1 VGRALYEVRPFFEK
15 RSYMQQKDVPEVLG
29 SKGVSVEVVEEL
41 SEFKGE
47 PAWLT
52 EKRLEAWR
60 TFEKMSM
67 PTLRDEAWRYTDISD
82 VKIEDFAPYTP
93 SADVS
98 SEEDLPDAV
107 RALIREGEENS
118 ALLVQHNSETAYSRV
133 DEKLLQKGIVFTDLH
148 TALRE
153 HEGLIKE
160 RLFGLVPMDYD
171 KFAALSAAAFSG
183 GSFLYVPRGVDVEV
197 PIQSYRW
204 LDVVGSIMPR
214 TLVVVEEGAS
224 VTYIDEYASADGEE
238 PAFSN
243 GAVELYVGQGA
254 SLRYVSLQN
263 WERNVLHFNT
273 IRSSTEKDATINSL
287 VVSLGSQ
294 LSRTNV
300 EAGLV
305 ASGSDSEM
313 LGLYFADSNQLL
325 DHHTLQ
331 DHISPNAHSDLLYKG
346 ALRDESLTV
355 FSGLIRVE
363 PGAQKTDAYQTN
375 RNIILGTDEA
385 FAVSLPN
392 LEIMA
397 DDVKCSHGSTTGQ
410 VDETELFYLMSRGIP
425 RREAEKLVVFGF
437 FGEVTSRIPL
447 PGLKE
452 KLDRA
457 IEGKIGLGFE
467 ERVA

>member
-1 VGRALYEVRPFFEK
+1 MSANG
-15 RSYMQQKDVPEVLG
+15 VPEVLK
-29 SKGVSVEVVEEL
+29 SKGISEETVKAL
-41 SEFKGE
+41 SSLKGE
-47 PAWLT
+47 PGWLT
-52 EKRLEAWR
+52 EKRLQAWR
-60 TFEKMSM
+60 SFESLPM

-82 VKIEDFAPYTP
+82 VRIEDFLPY
-93 SADVS
+93 AS
-98 SEEDLPDAV
+98 SPDLKSEDDLPDAV
-107 RALIREGEENS
+107 RGLIREGEENS
-118 ALLVQHNSETAYSRV
+118 ALLVQHNSETTYSRV
-133 DEKLLQKGIVFTDLH
+133 DEELASKGVIFTDLH
-148 TALRE
+148 TALAE
-153 HEGLIKE
+153 HEELVKE
-160 RLFGLVPMDYD
+160 KLFGLVPADYD
-171 KFAALSAAAFSG
+171 KFAALSAAAFAG
-183 GSFLYVPRGVDVEV
+183 GSFLYVPRGVEVEV

-224 VTYIDEYASADGEE
+224 VAYIDEYASADAED

-243 GAVELYVGQGA
+243 GTVELYVGEGA
-254 SLRYVSLQN
+254 NLRYVSLQN

-273 IRSSTEKDATINSL
+273 IRSQTAKDAAIRSL
-287 VVSLGSQ
+287 VVSFGSQ

-300 EAGLV
+300 EAGLS
-305 ASGSDSEM
+305 ASGGDSEM
-313 LGLYFADSNQLL
+313 LGLYFADQNQVL

-331 DHISPNAHSDLLYKG
+331 DHIAPNAHSDLLYKG
-346 ALRDESLTV
+346 ALRDESIAV

-375 RNIILGTDEA
+375 RNLILGTDDA

-410 VDETELFYLMSRGIP
+410 VDETDLFYLMSRGIP

-437 FGEVTSRIPL
+437 FGEITSRIPL
-447 PGLKE
+447 QGLKE

>member
-1 VGRALYEVRPFFEK
+1 
-15 RSYMQQKDVPEVLG
+15 MQKNGVPEVLK
-29 SKGVSVEVVEEL
+29 SKGISADAVKAL
-41 SEFKGE
+41 SSFKRE

-60 TFEKMSM
+60 KFEELPM
-67 PTLRDEAWRYTDISD
+67 PTLRDEAWRYTDLSD
-82 VKIEDFAPYTP
+82 VRIEDFIPYAPSP
-93 SADVS
+93 DVA
-98 SEEDLPDAV
+98 SEGELPEAV
-107 RALIREGEENS
+107 QALIREGEENS

-133 DEKLLQKGIVFTDLH
+133 DEELAAKGVIFTDLH
-148 TALRE
+148 TAIVE
-153 HEGLIKE
+153 HEDLVRG
-160 RLFGLVPMDYD
+160 RLFGLVPEGYD
-171 KFAALSAAAFSG
+171 KFAALNAAAFSG
-183 GSFLYVPRGVDVEV
+183 GSFLYVPRGVEVEV

-204 LDVVGSIMPR
+204 LDVAGSILPR
-214 TLVVVEEGAS
+214 TLIVVEEGAV
-224 VTYIDEYASADGEE
+224 VTYIDEYASEGGEE

-243 GAVELYVGQGA
+243 GAVELYVGDGA
-254 SLRYVSLQN
+254 NLRYVSLQN

-273 IRSSTEKDATINSL
+273 IRSQAGRDSRIDSL
-287 VVSLGSQ
+287 VVSFGAQ

-300 EAGLV
+300 EAGLT
-305 ASGSDSEM
+305 APGSDSEM
-313 LGLYFADSNQLL
+313 LGLYFADNDQVI

-375 RNIILGTDEA
+375 RNVILGTDDA
-385 FAVSLPN
+385 MAVSLPN

-410 VDETELFYLMSRGIP
+410 VDEVELFYLMSRGIP
-425 RREAEKLVVFGF
+425 RVEAERLVVFGF

-447 PGLKE
+447 KGLKE

-467 ERVA
+467 NRVA

>member
-1 VGRALYEVRPFFEK
+1 
-15 RSYMQQKDVPEVLG
+15 MQQKEVPEILR
-29 SKGVSVEVVEEL
+29 SKGISAEVVEAL
-41 SEFKGE
+41 SNLKNE
-47 PAWLT
+47 PAWLA

-60 TFEKMSM
+60 TFENTPM

-82 VKIEDFAPYTP
+82 VSIEGFLPYAPSP
-93 SADVS
+93 DVT
-98 SEEDLPDAV
+98 SEGDLPEAV
-107 RALIREGEENS
+107 QTLIREGEENS
-118 ALLVQHNSETAYSRV
+118 ALIVQHNSETAYSRI
-133 DEKLLQKGIVFTDLH
+133 DEELTRKGVVFTDLH
-148 TALRE
+148 TALEEHEDLVRE
-153 HEGLIKE
+153 H
-160 RLFGLVPMDYD
+160 LFGLVPEDYD

-197 PIQSYRW
+197 PVQSYRW
-204 LDVVGSIMPR
+204 LDVIGSITPR
-214 TLVVVEEGAS
+214 TLVVVAEGAS
-224 VTYIDEYASADGEE
+224 VTYIDEYASADGED

-243 GAVELYVGQGA
+243 GAVELYVGEGA
-254 SLRYVSLQN
+254 NLRYVSLQN

-300 EAGLV
+300 EAGLT
-305 ASGSDSEM
+305 AAGGDSEM
-313 LGLYFADSNQLL
+313 LGLYFADTEQVL

-331 DHISPNAHSDLLYKG
+331 DHIAPNAHSDLLYKG
-346 ALRDESLTV
+346 ALRDESLTI

-385 FAVSLPN
+385 MAVSLPN

-425 RREAEKLVVFGF
+425 RREAEKLVVYGF

-467 ERVA
+467 ERAA

>member
-1 VGRALYEVRPFFEK
+1 LK
-15 RSYMQQKDVPEVLG
+15 
-29 SKGVSVEVVEEL
+29 SKGIGAEVVEAL
-41 SEFKGE
+41 SGFKGE
-47 PAWLT
+47 PAWLK

-60 TFEKMSM
+60 AFEKTPM

-82 VKIEDFAPYTP
+82 VRIEDFVPYAPSP
-93 SADVS
+93 DAS
-98 SEEDLPDAV
+98 SEQDLPDAV
-107 RALIREGEENS
+107 QALIREGEENS
-118 ALLVQHNSETAYSRV
+118 ALLVQHNSESAYTRV
-133 DEKLLQKGIVFTDLH
+133 DDELLQKGVVFTDLH
-148 TALRE
+148 TALIERE
-153 HEGLIKE
+153 DLIKE
-160 RLFGLVPMDYD
+160 KLFGLVPVDYD
-171 KFAALSAAAFSG
+171 KFAALSAAVFSG
-183 GSFLYVPRGVDVEV
+183 GSFLYVPRGVQVEV

-243 GAVELYVGQGA
+243 GAVELYVGEGA
-254 SLRYVSLQN
+254 NLRYVSLQN

-300 EAGLV
+300 EAGLT
-305 ASGSDSEM
+305 AAGGDSEM
-313 LGLYFADSNQLL
+313 LGLYFADSNQVI

-375 RNIILGTDEA
+375 RNIILGTDDA

-437 FGEVTSRIPL
+437 FGEVTSRVPL
-447 PGLKE
+447 WGLKE

>member
-1 VGRALYEVRPFFEK
+1 MSTNG
-15 RSYMQQKDVPEVLG
+15 VPEVLK
-29 SKGVSVEVVEEL
+29 SRGVSAKTVKAL
-41 SEFKGE
+41 SAFKGE
-47 PAWLT
+47 PAWLAD
-52 EKRLEAWR
+52 KRLSAWR
-60 TFEKMSM
+60 TFEKTPM

-82 VKIEDFAPYTP
+82 VRIEDFIPYTP
-93 SADVS
+93 SPDVAR
-98 SEEDLPDAV
+98 EGDLPEAV
-107 RALIREGEENS
+107 QQLIKEGEENS
-118 ALLVQHNSETAYSRV
+118 ALLVQHNSETAYSRI
-133 DEKLLQKGIVFTDLH
+133 DEELARKGVVFTDLH
-148 TALRE
+148 TALRTNE
-153 HEGLIKE
+153 DLVKQH
-160 RLFGLVPMDYD
+160 LFGLVPDDYD
-171 KFAALSAAAFSG
+171 KFAALCAAAFSG

-204 LDVVGSIMPR
+204 LDVAGSIMPR
-214 TLVVVEEGAS
+214 TLVIVEEGATL
-224 VTYIDEYASADGEE
+224 TYIDEYASVDGEE

-243 GAVELYVGQGA
+243 GAVELFVGQGA
-254 SLRYVSLQN
+254 NVHYVSLQN

-273 IRSSTEKDATINSL
+273 IRSSAGRDAVINSL

-300 EAGLV
+300 EAGL
-305 ASGSDSEM
+305 AAPGSDSEM
-313 LGLYFADSNQLL
+313 LGLYFADSSQVL

-331 DHISPNAHSDLLYKG
+331 DHIAPNAHSDLLYKG
-346 ALRDESLTV
+346 ALRDESLAV

-375 RNIILGTDEA
+375 RNLILGTDEA
-385 FAVSLPN
+385 MAVSLPN

-410 VDETELFYLMSRGIP
+410 VDDVELFYLMSRGIP
-425 RREAEKLVVFGF
+425 RAEAEKLVVFGF

-447 PGLKE
+447 AGLKE

>member
-1 VGRALYEVRPFFEK
+1 
-15 RSYMQQKDVPEVLG
+15 MQRNGVPEVLKN
-29 SKGVSVEVVEEL
+29 KGISAEVVETL
-41 SEFKGE
+41 SRFKNE
-47 PAWLT
+47 PVWLT

-60 TFEKMSM
+60 AFEQMPM

-82 VKIEDFAPYTP
+82 VKIEDFAPYAP
-93 SADVS
+93 SPDVAD
-98 SEEDLPDAV
+98 EEDLPEAV
-107 RALIREGEENS
+107 QKLIKEGEENS
-118 ALLVQHNSETAYSRV
+118 ALVVHHNSEMTYSRV
-133 DEKLLQKGIVFTDLH
+133 DEELEAKGVIFTDLH
-148 TALRE
+148 TALAE
-153 HEGLIKE
+153 HEELVKE
-160 RLFGLVPMDYD
+160 KLFGLVPAGYD

-183 GSFLYVPRGVDVEV
+183 GSFLYVPRGVDVEMPV
-197 PIQSYRW
+197 QSYHW
-204 LDVVGSIMPR
+204 LDVLGSIMPR

-243 GAVELYVGQGA
+243 GAVELYAGQGA

-273 IRSSTEKDATINSL
+273 IRSSTEKDATIRSL

-305 ASGSDSEM
+305 ATGSDSEM
-313 LGLYFADSNQLL
+313 LGLYFADSSQVL

-447 PGLKE
+447 RGLKE

>member
-1 VGRALYEVRPFFEK
+1 MSTYG
-15 RSYMQQKDVPEVLG
+15 VPEVLKN
-29 SKGVSVEVVEEL
+29 KGVSVETIKAL
-41 SEFKGE
+41 SAFKDE

-60 TFEKMSM
+60 TFEKTPM
-67 PTLRDEAWRYTDISD
+67 PTLRDEAWRYTDVSD
-82 VKIEDFAPYTP
+82 VRVEDFLPYAPSP
-93 SADVS
+93 DAA
-98 SEEDLPDAV
+98 SEGDLPEAV
-107 RALIREGEENS
+107 QKLLEEGEENS

-133 DEKLLQKGIVFTDLH
+133 DDEVSAKGVVFTDLH

-153 HEGLIKE
+153 
-160 RLFGLVPMDYD
+160 
-171 KFAALSAAAFSG
+171 
-183 GSFLYVPRGVDVEV
+183 VDVEV

-224 VTYIDEYASADGEE
+224 VTYIDEYASASAED

-254 SLRYVSLQN
+254 NLRYVSLQN

-273 IRSSTEKDATINSL
+273 IRSRTEKDATINSL
-287 VVSLGSQ
+287 VVSFGSQ

-300 EAGLV
+300 EAGLS
-305 ASGSDSEM
+305 AAGGDSEM
-313 LGLYFADSNQLL
+313 LGLYFADQNQVL

-331 DHISPNAHSDLLYKG
+331 DHIAPNAHSDLLYKG
-346 ALRDESLTV
+346 ALRDESLAV

-375 RNIILGTDEA
+375 RNLILGTDDA

-425 RREAEKLVVFGF
+425 RHEAEKLVVFGF
-437 FGEVTSRIPL
+437 FGEVTSRVPL
-447 PGLKE
+447 RGLKE

-457 IEGKIGLGFE
+457 IEAKIGLGFE

>member
-1 VGRALYEVRPFFEK
+1 MSTNG
-15 RSYMQQKDVPEVLG
+15 VPEVLKN
-29 SKGVSVEVVEEL
+29 KGVSVETIKAL
-41 SEFKGE
+41 SAFKDE

-60 TFEKMSM
+60 VFEEMPM

-82 VKIEDFAPYTP
+82 VRVEDFLPYSP
-93 SADVS
+93 SPDVTR
-98 SEEDLPDAV
+98 EGDLPDAV
-107 RALIREGEENS
+107 QRLIKEGEANS
-118 ALLVQHNSETAYSRV
+118 ALLVQHNSETTFVRV
-133 DEKLLQKGIVFTDLH
+133 DEELKQKGVVFTDLH

-153 HEGLIKE
+153 HEDLVKE
-160 RLFGLVPMDYD
+160 HLFELVPEGYD

-183 GSFLYVPRGVDVEV
+183 GSFLYVPRGVAIEV

-204 LDVVGSIMPR
+204 LDVTGSIMPR
-214 TLVVVEEGAS
+214 TLVVVEEGAT
-224 VTYIDEYASADGEE
+224 VTYIDEYASAGGEE
-238 PAFSN
+238 PALSN
-243 GAVELYVGQGA
+243 GAVELFVGQGA
-254 SLRYVSLQN
+254 NVHYISLQN

-273 IRSSTEKDATINSL
+273 IRSSTGRDAVINSL
-287 VVSLGSQ
+287 VVSLGSE

-300 EAGLV
+300 EAGL
-305 ASGSDSEM
+305 AAPGSDSEM
-313 LGLYFADSNQLL
+313 LGLYFADSNQVL

-331 DHISPNAHSDLLYKG
+331 DHIAPNAHSDLLYKG
-346 ALRDESLTV
+346 ALRDESLAV

-375 RNIILGTDEA
+375 RNLILGTDDA
-385 FAVSLPN
+385 MAISLPR
-392 LEIMA
+392 LEILA

-410 VDETELFYLMSRGIP
+410 VDATDLFYLMSRGIP

-447 PGLKE
+447 KGLKD

>member
-1 VGRALYEVRPFFEK
+1 MSANG
-15 RSYMQQKDVPEVLG
+15 VPEVLR
-29 SKGVSVEVVEEL
+29 SKGISAETVKAL
-41 SEFKGE
+41 SSFKSE
-47 PAWLT
+47 PGWLT
-52 EKRLEAWR
+52 EKRLDAWR
-60 TFEKMSM
+60 AFEDLPM
-67 PTLRDEAWRYTDISD
+67 PTIRDEAWRYTDISD
-82 VKIEDFAPYTP
+82 VRIEDFVPYAPSP
-93 SADVS
+93 DVA
-98 SEEDLPDAV
+98 SEDELPKAV
-107 RALIREGEENS
+107 QQLIREGEENS

-133 DEKLLQKGIVFTDLH
+133 DEELSRRGVIFTDLH
-148 TALRE
+148 TALAEHEDIVRE
-153 HEGLIKE
+153 H
-160 RLFGLVPMDYD
+160 LFKLVPEDYD
-171 KFAALSAAAFSG
+171 KFAALSAAAFAG
-183 GSFLYVPRGVDVEV
+183 GSFLYVPRGVEVEV

-224 VTYIDEYASADGEE
+224 VTYIDEYASADAED

-243 GAVELYVGQGA
+243 GAVELFVGEGA
-254 SLRYVSLQN
+254 HLRYVSLQN

-273 IRSSTEKDATINSL
+273 IRSQTEKDATINSL

-300 EAGLV
+300 EAGLT
-305 ASGSDSEM
+305 ATGGDSEM
-313 LGLYFADSNQLL
+313 LGLYFADQNQVL

-346 ALRDESLTV
+346 ALRDESLAV

-375 RNIILGTDEA
+375 RNLILGTDDA

-410 VDETELFYLMSRGIP
+410 VDEVELFYLMSRGIP

-447 PGLKE
+447 RGLKE

>member
-1 VGRALYEVRPFFEK
+1 
-15 RSYMQQKDVPEVLG
+15 MQQKEVPEILR
-29 SKGVSVEVVEEL
+29 SKGISAEVVEAL
-41 SEFKGE
+41 SNLNNE
-47 PAWLT
+47 PAWLA

-60 TFEKMSM
+60 TFENTPM

-82 VKIEDFAPYTP
+82 VSIEDFLPYAPSP
-93 SADVS
+93 DVS
-98 SEEDLPDAV
+98 SEGDLPEAV
-107 RALIREGEENS
+107 QMLIREGEENS
-118 ALLVQHNSETAYSRV
+118 ALIVQHNSETAYSRI
-133 DEKLLQKGIVFTDLH
+133 DEELTRKGVVFTDLH
-148 TALRE
+148 TALEE
-153 HEGLIKE
+153 HEDLVRE
-160 RLFGLVPMDYD
+160 YLFGLVPEDYD

-204 LDVVGSIMPR
+204 LDVIGSIMPR
-214 TLVVVEEGAS
+214 TLVVVTEGAS

-243 GAVELYVGQGA
+243 GAVELYVGEA
-254 SLRYVSLQN
+254 ANLRYVSLQN

-300 EAGLV
+300 EAGLT
-305 ASGSDSEM
+305 AAGSDSEM
-313 LGLYFADSNQLL
+313 LGLYFADTEQVL

-331 DHISPNAHSDLLYKG
+331 DHIAPNAHSDLLYKG
-346 ALRDESLTV
+346 ALRDESLAV

-375 RNIILGTDEA
+375 RNLILGTDDA
-385 FAVSLPN
+385 MAVSLPR
-392 LEIMA
+392 LEIQA

-425 RREAEKLVVFGF
+425 RREAEKLVVYGF

-447 PGLKE
+447 RGLKE
-452 KLDRA
+452 KLDQA

>member
-1 VGRALYEVRPFFEK
+1 
-15 RSYMQQKDVPEVLG
+15 MQKNGVPEILK
-29 SKGVSVEVVEEL
+29 SKGIGAEVVEAL
-41 SEFKGE
+41 SGFKGE
-47 PAWLT
+47 PAWLK

-60 TFEKMSM
+60 AFEKTPM

-82 VKIEDFAPYTP
+82 VRIEDFVPYAPSP
-93 SADVS
+93 DAS
-98 SEEDLPDAV
+98 SEQDLPDAV
-107 RALIREGEENS
+107 QALIREGEENS
-118 ALLVQHNSETAYSRV
+118 ALLVQHNSESAYTRV
-133 DEKLLQKGIVFTDLH
+133 DDELLQKGVVFTDLH
-148 TALRE
+148 TALIERE
-153 HEGLIKE
+153 DLIKE
-160 RLFGLVPMDYD
+160 KLFGLVPVDYD
-171 KFAALSAAAFSG
+171 KFAALSAAVFSG
-183 GSFLYVPRGVDVEV
+183 GSFLYVPRGVQVEV

-243 GAVELYVGQGA
+243 GAVELYVGEGA
-254 SLRYVSLQN
+254 NLRYVSLQN

-300 EAGLV
+300 EAGLT
-305 ASGSDSEM
+305 AAGGDSEM
-313 LGLYFADSNQLL
+313 LGLYFADSNQVL

-375 RNIILGTDEA
+375 RNIILGTDDA

-437 FGEVTSRIPL
+437 FGEVTSRVPL
-447 PGLKE
+447 RGLKE

-467 ERVA
+467 ERAA

>member
-1 VGRALYEVRPFFEK
+1 MSANGI
-15 RSYMQQKDVPEVLG
+15 PEVLK
-29 SKGVSVEVVEEL
+29 SKGISQETVKAL
-41 SEFKGE
+41 SSFKGE
-47 PAWLT
+47 PGWLT
-52 EKRLEAWR
+52 EKRLHAWR
-60 TFEKMSM
+60 AFQELPM
-67 PTLRDEAWRYTDISD
+67 PSLRDEAWRYTDISD
-82 VKIEDFAPYTP
+82 VRIEDFLPYAESP
-93 SADVS
+93 IAA
-98 SEEDLPDAV
+98 SEGDLPGPV
-107 RALIREGEENS
+107 RKLIEEGEENS
-118 ALLVQHNSETAYSRV
+118 ALLVQHNSETAFSRV
-133 DEKLLQKGIVFTDLH
+133 DEELSRKGVIFTDLH
-148 TALRE
+148 TALAE
-153 HEGLIKE
+153 HEDLVKE
-160 RLFGLVPMDYD
+160 KLFGLVPEDYD
-171 KFAALSAAAFSG
+171 KFAALSAAAFAG
-183 GSFLYVPRGVDVEV
+183 GSFLYVPQGVDVEV

-214 TLVVVEEGAS
+214 TLVVVEAGSS
-224 VTYIDEYASADGEE
+224 VTYIDEYASADAED

-243 GAVELYVGQGA
+243 GAVELYVGEGS

-273 IRSSTEKDATINSL
+273 IRSETEKDATIKSL
-287 VVSLGSQ
+287 VVSFGSQ

-300 EAGLV
+300 EAGLT
-305 ASGSDSEM
+305 APGSDSEM
-313 LGLYFADSNQLL
+313 LGIYFADQNQVL

-346 ALRDESLTV
+346 ALRDESLAV

-375 RNIILGTDEA
+375 RNLILGTDDA
-385 FAVSLPN
+385 FAVSLPR
-392 LEIMA
+392 LEILA

-410 VDETELFYLMSRGIP
+410 VDATELFYLMSRGIP

-437 FGEVTSRIPL
+437 FGEITSKIPL
-447 PGLKE
+447 KGLKE

>member
-1 VGRALYEVRPFFEK
+1 
-15 RSYMQQKDVPEVLG
+15 MQQKEAPEVLK
-29 SKGVSVEVVEEL
+29 SKGISLETVEAL
-41 SEFKGE
+41 SSFKDE
-47 PAWLT
+47 PDWLA

-60 TFEKMSM
+60 SFESLPM

-82 VKIEDFAPYTP
+82 VRIEDFLPYAP
-93 SADVS
+93 SSDVA
-98 SEEDLPDAV
+98 SEDDLPDAV
-107 RALIREGEENS
+107 QRLIHEGEENS

-133 DEKLLQKGIVFTDLH
+133 DEELSRKGVVFTDLH
-148 TALRE
+148 TALAE
-153 HEGLIKE
+153 HEDLVREK
-160 RLFGLVPMDYD
+160 LFGLVPGDYD
-171 KFAALSAAAFSG
+171 KFSALSAALFAG

-204 LDVVGSIMPR
+204 LDATGATMPR

-224 VTYIDEYASADGEE
+224 VTYIDEYASSGTEDDE
-238 PAFSN
+238 PALSN

-254 SLRYVSLQN
+254 RLRYVSLQN
-263 WERNVLHFNT
+263 WGRNVLHFNT
-273 IRSSTEKDATINSL
+273 IRSEAAKDATINSL
-287 VVSLGSQ
+287 VVSLGSE

-300 EAGLV
+300 DAGL
-305 ASGSDSEM
+305 AEAGSDSEM
-313 LGLYFADSNQLL
+313 LGLYFADSNQVL
-325 DHHTLQ
+325 DHYTLQ
-331 DHISPNAHSDLLYKG
+331 DHLAPNAHSDLLYKG
-346 ALRDESLTV
+346 ALRDESLAV

-375 RNIILGTDEA
+375 RNLILGTDDA
-385 FAVSLPN
+385 MAVSLPR
-392 LEIMA
+392 LEIQA

-410 VDETELFYLMSRGIP
+410 VDEVELFYLMSRGIP

-447 PGLKE
+447 KGLKE

>member
-1 VGRALYEVRPFFEK
+1 
-15 RSYMQQKDVPEVLG
+15 MQKNGVPEILK
-29 SKGVSVEVVEEL
+29 SKGIGAEVVEAL
-41 SEFKGE
+41 SGFKGE
-47 PAWLT
+47 PAWLK

-60 TFEKMSM
+60 AFEKTPM

-82 VKIEDFAPYTP
+82 VRIEDFVPYAPSP
-93 SADVS
+93 DAS
-98 SEEDLPDAV
+98 SEQDLPDAV
-107 RALIREGEENS
+107 QALIREGEENS
-118 ALLVQHNSETAYSRV
+118 ALLVQHNSESAYTRV
-133 DEKLLQKGIVFTDLH
+133 DEELLQKGVVFTDLH
-148 TALRE
+148 TALLE
-153 HEGLIKE
+153 HEDLIKE
-160 RLFGLVPMDYD
+160 KLFGLVPLDYD
-171 KFAALSAAAFSG
+171 KFAALSAAVFSG
-183 GSFLYVPRGVDVEV
+183 GSFLYVPRGVQVEV

-243 GAVELYVGQGA
+243 GAVELYVGEGA
-254 SLRYVSLQN
+254 NLRYVSLQN

-300 EAGLV
+300 EAGLT
-305 ASGSDSEM
+305 AAGGDSEM
-313 LGLYFADSNQLL
+313 LGLYFADSNQVI

-375 RNIILGTDEA
+375 RNIILGTDDA

-425 RREAEKLVVFGF
+425 RREAEKVVVFGF
-437 FGEVTSRIPL
+437 FGEVTSRVPL
-447 PGLKE
+447 WGLKE

>member
-1 VGRALYEVRPFFEK
+1 MSANG
-15 RSYMQQKDVPEVLG
+15 VPEVLK
-29 SKGVSVEVVEEL
+29 SKGISAETVKAL
-41 SEFKGE
+41 SSFKNE
-47 PAWLT
+47 PSWLT
-52 EKRLEAWR
+52 EKRLDAWHS
-60 TFEKMSM
+60 FEKMPM

-82 VKIEDFAPYTP
+82 VRIEDFLPYAPG
-93 SADVS
+93 
-98 SEEDLPDAV
+98 SEATSESDLPDAV
-107 RALIREGEENS
+107 QQLIEEGEENS

-133 DEKLLQKGIVFTDLH
+133 DEELSRRGVIFTDLH
-148 TALRE
+148 TALVE
-153 HEGLIKE
+153 HEEIVKE
-160 RLFGLVPMDYD
+160 RLFKLVPESYD

-204 LDVVGSIMPR
+204 LDVIGSIMPR
-214 TLVVVEEGAS
+214 TLVIVEEGSS
-224 VTYIDEYASADGEE
+224 VTYIDEYASADGED

-243 GAVELYVGQGA
+243 GAVELFVGEGS

-273 IRSSTEKDATINSL
+273 IRSQTEKDATINSL

-300 EAGLV
+300 EAGLT
-305 ASGSDSEM
+305 ASGGDSEM
-313 LGLYFADSNQLL
+313 LGLYFADQNQVL

-346 ALRDESLTV
+346 ALRDESLAV

-375 RNIILGTDEA
+375 RNLILGTDDA

-410 VDETELFYLMSRGIP
+410 VDEVELFYLMSRGIP

-437 FGEVTSRIPL
+437 FGEVTSKIPL
-447 PGLKE
+447 KGLKE

>member
-1 VGRALYEVRPFFEK
+1 
-15 RSYMQQKDVPEVLG
+15 MQQKEAPEVLN
-29 SKGVSVEVVEEL
+29 SKGISRETVEAL
-41 SEFKGE
+41 SSFKDE
-47 PAWLT
+47 PDWLT
-52 EKRLEAWR
+52 EKRLGAWR
-60 TFEKMSM
+60 SFESLPM

-82 VKIEDFAPYTP
+82 VRIEDFLPYAPSP
-93 SADVS
+93 DAA
-98 SEEDLPDAV
+98 SEADLPDAV
-107 RALIREGEENS
+107 QRLIHEGEENS
-118 ALLVQHNSETAYSRV
+118 ALLVQHNSETAYSKV
-133 DEKLLQKGIVFTDLH
+133 DEELARRDVVFTDLH
-148 TALRE
+148 TALTE
-153 HEGLIKE
+153 HEELVKE
-160 RLFGLVPMDYD
+160 KLFGLVPGDYD
-171 KFAALSAAAFSG
+171 KFAALSAAAFAG
-183 GSFLYVPRGVDVEV
+183 GSFLYVPRGVEVEV

-243 GAVELYVGQGA
+243 GAVELYVGEGA
-254 SLRYVSLQN
+254 NLRYVSLQN

-273 IRSSTEKDATINSL
+273 I

-300 EAGLV
+300 EAGLT
-305 ASGSDSEM
+305 AAGGDSEM
-313 LGLYFADSNQLL
+313 LGLYFADSNQVI

-375 RNIILGTDEA
+375 RNIILGTDDA

-437 FGEVTSRIPL
+437 FGEVTGRVPL
-447 PGLKE
+447 GGLKE

>member
-1 VGRALYEVRPFFEK
+1 
-15 RSYMQQKDVPEVLG
+15 MQQKEVPVILR
-29 SKGVSVEVVEEL
+29 SKGISAEVVEAL
-41 SEFKGE
+41 SDFKNE
-47 PAWLT
+47 PDWLK
-52 EKRLEAWR
+52 EKRLGAWR
-60 TFEKMSM
+60 MFESMPM

-82 VKIEDFAPYTP
+82 VSIEDFTPYASSP
-93 SADVS
+93 EAN
-98 SEEDLPDAV
+98 SEEDLPEAV
-107 RALIREGEENS
+107 QTLIREGEENS
-118 ALLVQHNSETAYSRV
+118 ALLVQHNSETAFSRV
-133 DEKLLQKGIVFTDLH
+133 DEELARRGVVFTDLH
-148 TALRE
+148 TALEEHEDLVRE
-153 HEGLIKE
+153 H
-160 RLFGLVPMDYD
+160 LFGLVPEDYD

-224 VTYIDEYASADGEE
+224 VTYIDEYASADDED

-243 GAVELYVGQGA
+243 GAVELYVGEGA
-254 SLRYVSLQN
+254 NLRYVSLQN

-300 EAGLV
+300 EAGLTP
-305 ASGSDSEM
+305 AGGDSEM
-313 LGLYFADSNQLL
+313 LGLYFADMEQVL

-331 DHISPNAHSDLLYKG
+331 DHIAPNAHSDLLYKG
-346 ALRDESLTV
+346 ALRDESLAV

-375 RNIILGTDEA
+375 RNLILGTDEA
-385 FAVSLPN
+385 MAVSLPN

-397 DDVKCSHGSTTGQ
+397 DDVRCSHGSTTGQ
-410 VDETELFYLMSRGIP
+410 VDEVELFYLMSRGIP

-447 PGLKE
+447 KGLKD

-467 ERVA
+467 ERAA

>member
-1 VGRALYEVRPFFEK
+1 
-15 RSYMQQKDVPEVLG
+15 MQQKEAPEVLK
-29 SKGVSVEVVEEL
+29 SKGISLETVEAL
-41 SEFKGE
+41 SSFKDE
-47 PAWLT
+47 PDWLA

-60 TFEKMSM
+60 SFESLPM

-82 VKIEDFAPYTP
+82 VRIEDFLPYAPSP
-93 SADVS
+93 DVA
-98 SEEDLPDAV
+98 SEDDLPDAV
-107 RALIREGEENS
+107 QRLIHEGEENS
-118 ALLVQHNSETAYSRV
+118 ALLVQHNSETAFSRV
-133 DEKLLQKGIVFTDLH
+133 DEELSRKGVVFTDLH
-148 TALRE
+148 TALAE
-153 HEGLIKE
+153 HEDLVREK
-160 RLFGLVPMDYD
+160 LFGLVPGDYD
-171 KFAALSAAAFSG
+171 KFSALSAALFAG

-204 LDVVGSIMPR
+204 LDATGATMPR

-224 VTYIDEYASADGEE
+224 VTYIDEYASSGTEDDE
-238 PAFSN
+238 PALSN

-254 SLRYVSLQN
+254 RLRYVSLQN
-263 WERNVLHFNT
+263 WGRNVLHFNT
-273 IRSSTEKDATINSL
+273 IRSEAAKDATINSL
-287 VVSLGSQ
+287 VVSLGSE

-300 EAGLV
+300 DAGL
-305 ASGSDSEM
+305 AEAGSDSEM
-313 LGLYFADSNQLL
+313 LGLYFADSNQVL
-325 DHHTLQ
+325 DHYTLQ
-331 DHISPNAHSDLLYKG
+331 DHLAPNAHSDLLYKG
-346 ALRDESLTV
+346 ALRDESLAV

-375 RNIILGTDEA
+375 RNLILGTDDA
-385 FAVSLPN
+385 MAVSLPR
-392 LEIMA
+392 LEIQA

-410 VDETELFYLMSRGIP
+410 VDEVELFYLMSRGIP

-447 PGLKE
+447 KGLKE

>member
-1 VGRALYEVRPFFEK
+1 M
-15 RSYMQQKDVPEVLG
+15 STNTVPEVLT
-29 SKGVSVEVVEEL
+29 SKGISAQTIEAL
-41 SEFKGE
+41 SYFKDE
-47 PAWLT
+47 PAWLAQ
-52 EKRLEAWR
+52 KRLHAWR
-60 TFEKMSM
+60 SFEKLPM

-82 VKIEDFAPYTP
+82 VRIEDFLPYAPSP
-93 SADVS
+93 DAS
-98 SEEDLPDAV
+98 SEGDLPEAV
-107 RALIREGEENS
+107 QRLINEGEQNS
-118 ALLVQHNSETAYSRV
+118 ALLVQHNSETAYSRI
-133 DEKLLQKGIVFTDLH
+133 DEELARKGVVFTDLH

-153 HEGLIKE
+153 NEDLVREH
-160 RLFGLVPMDYD
+160 LFRLVPEDYD
-171 KFAALSAAAFSG
+171 KFGALSAAAFSG

-224 VTYIDEYASADGEE
+224 VTYIDEYASAGEASE
-238 PAFSN
+238 DPAFSN
-243 GAVELYVGQGA
+243 GAVELFVGERA

-273 IRSSTEKDATINSL
+273 IRSETGKDSTINSL
-287 VVSLGSQ
+287 VVSLGSE

-300 EAGLV
+300 DAGL
-305 ASGSDSEM
+305 AAPGSDSEM
-313 LGLYFADSNQLL
+313 LGLYFADSNQVL

-331 DHISPNAHSDLLYKG
+331 DHLAPNAHSDLLYKG
-346 ALRDESLTV
+346 ALRDESLAV

-375 RNIILGTDEA
+375 RNLILGTDDA
-385 FAVSLPN
+385 MAVSLPR
-392 LEIMA
+392 LEIQA

-410 VDETELFYLMSRGIP
+410 VDDVELFYLMSRGIP

-447 PGLKE
+447 RGLKE